1 MELLTVKE
9 VAELTNYS
17 VVSIH
22 RFLKKGVLKAMRMP
36 NGRKYM
42 IDKDE
47 LINVLKHKRDN
58 GKKFDL
64 D

>member
-1 MELLTVKE
+1 MELLTIKE

-22 RFLKKGVLKAMRMP
+22 RFIKKGVLRAMRMP

-42 IDKDE
+42 IDKQE
-47 LINVLKHKRDN
+47 VVNVLTHKRDN
-58 GKKFDL
+58 AKKFDL
-64 D
+64 

>member
-1 MELLTVKE
+1 MEQLLSIKQ

-17 VVSIH
+17 VVSIQ
-22 RFLKKGVLKAMRMP
+22 RFVRAGTLKAMRMP

-42 IDKDE
+42 IEQKE
-47 LINVLKHKRDN
+47 VVNVLQAKRNN

-64 D
+64 